1 LGDVFYIKLSIW
13 IVGFRNLAYGWLDL
27 GTVCSSRKIRLFN
40 IRREG
45 APLSVVASRVQ
56 ELQAQLESEKQEK
69 SGLQLQV
76 DTLKMHAEE
85 SEATMAK
92 QSEEIQNLKKAQEEN
107 NNLLRQLIS
116 FKQVQLTP
124 P

>member
-1 LGDVFYIKLSIW
+1 METIQAEPLQEGQQPKSDIQVVAQVLPQSSTFLQNIGLQYSS
-13 IVGFRNLAYGWLDL
+13 
-27 GTVCSSRKIRLFN
+27 GTSSRD
-40 IRREG
+40 
-45 APLSVVASRVQ
+45 VVASQVQ

-116 FKQVQLTP
+116 FKQV
-124 P
+124 

>member
-1 LGDVFYIKLSIW
+1 METIQAEPLQEGQQPKSDIQVVAQVLPQSSTFLQNIGLQYSS
-13 IVGFRNLAYGWLDL
+13 
-27 GTVCSSRKIRLFN
+27 GTSSRD
-40 IRREG
+40 
-45 APLSVVASRVQ
+45 VASQVQ

>member
-1 LGDVFYIKLSIW
+1 MDTIRAEPVQEGQQPKSDIQVVAQVLPQSSTFLQNIGLQYSS
-13 IVGFRNLAYGWLDL
+13 
-27 GTVCSSRKIRLFN
+27 GTSSR
-40 IRREG
+40 G
-45 APLSVVASRVQ
+45 VVASQVQ

-85 SEATMAK
+85 SKATMAK

-107 NNLLRQLIS
+107 NNLLRQLIN

>member
-1 LGDVFYIKLSIW
+1 MY
-13 IVGFRNLAYGWLDL
+13 
-27 GTVCSSRKIRLFN
+27 
-40 IRREG
+40 
-45 APLSVVASRVQ
+45 
-56 ELQAQLESEKQEK
+56 
-69 SGLQLQV
+69 
-76 DTLKMHAEE
+76 AEE

-92 QSEEIQNLKKAQEEN
+92 QSEEIQNLKKTQEEN

>member
-1 LGDVFYIKLSIW
+1 METIRAEPLQDGQQPKSDIQVVAQVLPQSSTFLQNIGIQY
-13 IVGFRNLAYGWLDL
+13 
-27 GTVCSSRKIRLFN
+27 SSRTSSRD
-40 IRREG
+40 
-45 APLSVVASRVQ
+45 VVVPQVQ
-56 ELQAQLESEKQEK
+56 ELQTQLESEKQEK

-85 SEATMAK
+85 SEATMVK

>member
-1 LGDVFYIKLSIW
+1 
-13 IVGFRNLAYGWLDL
+13 
-27 GTVCSSRKIRLFN
+27 
-40 IRREG
+40 
-45 APLSVVASRVQ
+45 VQ

-92 QSEEIQNLKKAQEEN
+92 QSEEI
-107 NNLLRQLIS
+107 
-116 FKQVQLTP
+116 
-124 P
+124 